1 MGRSRHL
8 FVLFFLSGISGLVYE
23 SLWSR
28 YLKLFVGSAATAQ
41 ILVLALFMGGMSLGS
56 LLAGR
61 FSARIQ
67 KPVLVYGMIEGLIG
81 LYALAFPHL
90 YTGMTRLC
98 YDALF
103 PAVGGGGISALP
115 ARPMVNSPAGTRT
128 SLVMGVAASG
138 ASSGRRPRC

>member
-8 FVLFFLSGISGLVYE
+8 FLLFFLSGISGLVYE

-61 FSARIQ
+61 QSARVER
-67 KPVLVYGMIEGLIG
+67 PVLAYGLVEGLIG
-81 LYALAFPHL
+81 LYALAFPYL
-90 YTGMTRLC
+90 YAGVTRLC
-98 YDALF
+98 YDSLF
-103 PAVGGGGISALP
+103 PAVGGAGVPFVKWTAAALLIAP
-115 ARPMVNSPAGTRT
+115 SCVRMP
-128 SLVMGVAASG
+128 
-138 ASSGRRPRC
+138 